1 MDPALIRKFLQQIQ
15 LVRQPKKLLSTFG
28 ATRIQYNLVS
38 RVDELEHKTRLRR
51 GWVVSERPKILT
63 PEALRD
69 RFEGFGEDAK
79 EFSDWI
85 NSQYRDLLRALE
97 YRFRNE
103 GLSTQVLSQEPLATA
118 ARIREDMDSRDVA
131 QGAVIVCPDAAWSLA
146 LMRFTLEEAARSF
159 PVNVRDL
166 DVHGMFEPG
175 SNEARRRRD
184 EIEAL
189 FGRARADAGARTLLG
204 SKLREY
210 GLFEEYEDRYLALYR

>member
-1 MDPALIRKFLQQIQ
+1 MEPELIRKFLQQIQ

-38 RVDELEHKTRLRR
+38 KVEDLEDKTRLRR

-63 PEALRD
+63 PDALRD

-159 PVNVRDL
+159 PTNVRDL

-175 SNEARRRRD
+175 SNEDRRRRT
-184 EIEAL
+184 EVEGL
-189 FGRARADAGARTLLG
+189 FERARSDADARSLLG